1 MSSESNLIRFDPL
14 FIRFILVGIMN
25 TAAGLSAIF
34 LFLNLFNADYW
45 LSTFWGNIIGAAV
58 SYYLNRSFT
67 FSSKTSI
74 KKSLPRFI
82 AVVIV
87 CYFAAFSFGKAA
99 AEFLYLIFPH
109 FLIMTEDMLAVM
121 LGTSVYTVLNFLG
134 QKYLVFG
141 IKSN

>member
-1 MSSESNLIRFDPL
+1 MNSESNLIRIDPL

-34 LFLNLFNADYW
+34 LLLNLFNADYW
-45 LSTFWGNIIGAAV
+45 LSTFLGNTIGAAV

-67 FSSKTSI
+67 FSSQASI

-82 AVVIV
+82 VVVII
-87 CYFAAFSFGKAA
+87 CYLASFSFGKAA
-99 AEFLYLIFPH
+99 AQFIYLIFP
-109 FLIMTEDMLAVM
+109 LSLMMTEDMIAVLM
-121 LGTSVYTVLNFLG
+121 GTGVYTLLNFLG